1 MRRLISLFLG
11 TAVTLAACSSGG
23 SSAATQSGGATAQ
36 PAPARSSR
44 SVLLRTELND
54 IQQAEM
60 SAYQAIKQFRPNML
74 MATGGAT
81 MGGAYSSGITVF
93 LNGNKQGG
101 LEALN
106 SIRMIEVEKI
116 EHINGS
122 DATMRFGTGYAG
134 GAILIT
140 RRK

>member
-1 MRRLISLFLG
+1 MRRLTSLVLG

-23 SSAATQSGGATAQ
+23 SSAATQSSATAQ

-44 SVLLRTELND
+44 NVLLRTELNE

-74 MATGGAT
+74 LPPSTTT
-81 MGGAYSSGITVF
+81 MGGAYPSGITVF

-101 LEALN
+101 VDALN

-116 EHINGS
+116 EHLNGS
-122 DATMRFGTGYAG
+122 DATMRFGTGYSG
-134 GAILIT
+134 GAILVT

>member
-1 MRRLISLFLG
+1 MRRLTSLLLG

-23 SSAATQSGGATAQ
+23 SSAATQSGASTTQ

-44 SVLLRTELND
+44 NVLLRTELND

-74 MATGGAT
+74 IPTGTAT
-81 MGGAYSSGITVF
+81 MGGAYTSGIQVF

-101 LEALN
+101 IDALN

-116 EHINGS
+116 EHLNGS

-134 GAILIT
+134 GAILVT
-140 RRK
+140 RRR

>member
-1 MRRLISLFLG
+1 MRRITSMLLG

-23 SSAATQSGGATAQ
+23 SSAATQSGATAQ

-44 SVLLRTELND
+44 NVLLRTELND

-74 MATGGAT
+74 TPTGTAT
-81 MGGAYSSGITVF
+81 MGGAYTSGIQVF

-101 LEALN
+101 VDALN

-116 EHINGS
+116 EHLNGS

-134 GAILIT
+134 GAILVT

>member
-1 MRRLISLFLG
+1 MRRLTFLLLG
-11 TAVTLAACSSGG
+11 TAVTLGGCSSGG
-23 SSAATQSGGATAQ
+23 SSSTTQSGTSSAQ

-44 SVLLRTELND
+44 NILLRTELND

-60 SAYQAIKQFRPNML
+60 SAYQAIKQFRPNMF

-81 MGGAYSSGITVF
+81 LGGAYSSGITVF

-101 LEALN
+101 LDALN

-122 DATMRFGTGYAG
+122 EATQRFGTGYAG
-134 GAILIT
+134 GAILVT